1 MDLLMET
8 AAECAWEREN
18 DFSKA
23 LSFHGVEDFCFLFR
37 TETVCFFFAGTG
49 YPDRKNYGIHHGRFE
64 ADERA
69 LDTAVLL
76 EVMRCVFA

>member
-1 MDLLMET
+1 M
-8 AAECAWEREN
+8 RGKGN

-23 LSFHGVEDFCFLFR
+23 LSFHGVEDFAFYSAQR
-37 TETVCFFFAGTG
+37 PSVFFFAGTG

-76 EVMRCVFA
+76 EVMMCLRLMKS